1 MLGAIAGDVIGSRFE
16 FNNHRSRDFDLFV
29 DHDSVFTDDTVLTI
43 AVAKWLL
50 GDGTLIETVM
60 DVYRRYPYESYGG
73 MFKRWAASGGG
84 EPYNSYGNGSAM
96 RVSPVAHFAADERE
110 VLTLAEKSAAVTHN
124 HPDGIAGAQATALT
138 MWMAVENVDAAT
150 IRREITERFD
160 YDLSQDVDEIREWY
174 KFDVSSAGTVP
185 QAITCALEANNYE
198 DAIRN
203 AVSIGGD
210 TDTVACIAGGIAE
223 VLFGMPEEIRTKAR
237 TYLPDDMIEVV
248 DQFYVSVAPPVGQR
262 QEP

>member
-29 DHDSVFTDDTVLTI
+29 DQRSVFTDDTVLTI

-73 MFKRWAASGGG
+73 MFKGWAASGGG

-96 RVSPVAHFAADERE
+96 RVSPVAYAARDEQDC
-110 VLTLAEKSAAVTHN
+110 LALAEESASVTHN
-124 HPDGIAGAQATALT
+124 HPEGVKGAQATAWATWAALQGLEGS
-138 MWMAVENVDAAT
+138 AIKSEVET
-150 IRREITERFD
+150 RFG
-160 YDLSQDVDEIREWY
+160 YDLHRDWFTGYQFDETCQ
-174 KFDVSSAGTVP
+174 GTVP
-185 QAITCALEANNYE
+185 PALICALDASDYE
-198 DAIRN
+198 DFIRQ

-210 TDTVACIAGGIAE
+210 TDTIGAIGGAVAEA
-223 VLFGMPEEIRTKAR
+223 LFGVPEKIAAETTAR
-237 TYLPDDMIEVV
+237 LDEFILDVIDRFDER
-248 DQFYVSVAPPVGQR
+248 FK
-262 QEP
+262 